1 MLFCFT
7 NISAKILLHILGY
20 NFCAEY
26 HILGDF
32 CQPLLQF
39 KAWKFFEQK
48 LLYTGAKSVG
58 KIDPNSTG

>member
-1 MLFCFT
+1 V
-7 NISAKILLHILGY
+7 I
-20 NFCAEY
+20 
-26 HILGDF
+26 F